1 MVILQG
7 YGLTETSPVI
17 CLSSPGHE
25 RTGSVGPPLEGI
37 DVRLDANSEILT
49 RGPNVMRGY
58 YRDPE
63 STEKSFRDGW
73 FCTGDLGRFDNRGN
87 LRITGRRKDILVLS
101 TGKNVSPSA
110 AEEALLHSRFIQN
123 VFGVGDGRKFL
134 TALIVPHRSNVE
146 THARTRSI
154 ASASFEGLL
163 KTPEILFLFREEL
176 ALHQKDLA
184 PFEQVKRFTFLRE
197 EALLDPELVTPTQKV
212 RRAVL
217 ERRYAESID
226 RMYSQEED

>member
-1 MVILQG
+1 
-7 YGLTETSPVI
+7 
-17 CLSSPGHE
+17 
-25 RTGSVGPPLEGI
+25 
-37 DVRLDANSEILT
+37 
-49 RGPNVMRGY
+49 MRGY

-63 STEKSFRDGW
+63 GTEKAFRDGW
-73 FCTGDLGRFDNRGN
+73 FCTGDLGKFDNRGN

-110 AEEALLHSRFIQN
+110 AEEALLHSRFVQN

-154 ASASFEGLL
+154 ASAGFEALL

-176 ALHQKDLA
+176 MLHQKDLA
-184 PFEQVKRFTFLRE
+184 PFEQVKRFTFLSE

-217 ERRYAESID
+217 ERRYAEFID